1 MVDPLLAG
9 SGNGWSL
16 ASVAVSVCGRAACN
30 RCSRNGTYNGFSSSR
45 GDRMSEL
52 EEIEQRI
59 RSLSQADLA
68 QFRAWFAEFDHALW
82 DRQIEQ
88 DSRAGKLDH
97 LAAEA
102 IADYKAGKA
111 RDI

>member
-1 MVDPLLAG
+1 
-9 SGNGWSL
+9 
-16 ASVAVSVCGRAACN
+16 
-30 RCSRNGTYNGFSSSR
+30 
-45 GDRMSEL
+45 MSEL

-59 RSLSQADLA
+59 RSLSPADLA

-102 IADYKAGKA
+102 MAAVWRDNAAHGKTQGH
-111 RDI
+111 RRRV